1 MNTKLQ
7 GSWGEALALD
17 YLKGKKYIPVGM
29 GYRSRYG
36 EIDLIV
42 KDACF
47 IVFAEVKV
55 RKNNKFAEAREF
67 VDRNKQERLRKT
79 AEMWLVQHETHLQP
93 RFDVIEIYA
102 PLGTD
107 TIRPKIIHIENAF
120 QQS

>member
-17 YLKGKKYIPVGM
+17 YLKKIKYIPVGM

-42 KDACF
+42 KNAGF
-47 IVFAEVKV
+47 IVFVEVKV
-55 RKNNKFAEAREF
+55 RKNDKFAEAREF
-67 VDRNKQERLRKT
+67 VDKNKQQRLMRT
-79 AEMWLVQHETHLQP
+79 AELWLIQHETTLQP

-102 PLGTD
+102 PNGTD
-107 TIRPKIIHIENAF
+107 TVKPKLIHLENAF
-120 QQS
+120 

>member
-17 YLKGKKYIPVGM
+17 FLRQKKYIAVGM

-36 EIDLIV
+36 EIDIIV
-42 KDACF
+42 KDSSY

-55 RKNNKFAEAREF
+55 RKNNAFAEAREF
-67 VDRNKQERLRKT
+67 VDKNKQERLRKT
-79 AEMWLVQHETHLQP
+79 ASLWLIQNETTLQP

-102 PLGTD
+102 PLGIQ
-107 TIRPKIIHIENAF
+107 TIKPQINHIENAF
-120 QQS
+120 

>member
-42 KDACF
+42 KNDHF

-55 RKNNKFAEAREF
+55 RKNDKFAEAREF

-79 AEMWLVQHETHLQP
+79 AQIWLTQHETPLQP

-102 PLGTD
+102 PFGTD
-107 TIRPKIIHIENAF
+107 TVKPKVIHLENAF
-120 QQS
+120 

>member
-17 YLKGKKYIPVGM
+17 YLKRKKYIPVAM
-29 GYRSRYG
+29 GYRTRWG

-42 KDACF
+42 KDARYL
-47 IVFAEVKV
+47 VFAEVKV
-55 RKNNKFAEAREF
+55 RKNDRFASAREF
-67 VDRNKQERLRKT
+67 VDRNKQEKLRKT
-79 AEMWLVQHETHLQP
+79 AEIWLTQHETALQP

-107 TIRPKIIHIENAF
+107 TVHPKIIHLEDAF
-120 QQS
+120 

>member
-42 KDACF
+42 RNADF

-55 RKNNKFAEAREF
+55 RKNDKFAEAREF
-67 VDRNKQERLRKT
+67 VDKNKQERLRKT
-79 AEMWLVQHETHLQP
+79 AQIWLTQNEVPLQP

-102 PLGTD
+102 PFGTD
-107 TIRPKIIHIENAF
+107 TIKPKIIHLENAF
-120 QQS
+120 

>member
-7 GSWGEALALD
+7 GSWGEALALE
-17 YLKGKKYIPVGM
+17 YLKKKKYIPVAM
-29 GYRSRYG
+29 GYRSRWG

-42 KDACF
+42 KDAGF
-47 IVFAEVKV
+47 IVFTEVKV
-55 RKNNKFAEAREF
+55 RKNDTFASAREF

-79 AEMWLVQHETHLQP
+79 AQIWLTQHETELQP

-107 TIRPKIIHIENAF
+107 TANPKIIHLENAF
-120 QQS
+120 